1 MIGKLTGKIDSIHE
15 EYIILDVNGVGY
27 RVFCSTKT
35 LSSLEVGLTMS
46 FIIQTSVK
54 EDSITLYGFVDNYEK
69 DWFEML
75 CKVNGIGNKM
85 ALKILGSLTTD
96 EILSAI
102 DSGDAKMFS
111 RAPGVGSKIASR
123 ILVELKDI
131 RKNLNITTTI
141 STNITST
148 KNINNDDRRL
158 KDALSALENLG
169 YQKNIAYNIISSIL
183 KEREDIVLES
193 LITEALKKINN
204 F

>member
-183 KEREDIVLES
+183 EEREDIVLES

>member
-148 KNINNDDRRL
+148 KNINNDDKRL

-183 KEREDIVLES
+183 EEREDIVLES

>member
-131 RKNLNITTTI
+131 RKNLNISSTI
-141 STNITST
+141 STDITST
-148 KNINNDDRRL
+148 ENINNEEKRL

-183 KEREDIVLES
+183 EEREDIVLES